1 MQYMHNF
8 IISTC
13 NPYKYYYWKILYSLY
28 TKFSKI
34 WYVIYIYNVNLN
46 LDAKFPLE
54 IFHLYLDFIKFIVE
68 RGDSSIQIA
77 PNVCKSFSITVLYIN
92 FKIII

>member
-1 MQYMHNF
+1 M
-8 IISTC
+8 
-13 NPYKYYYWKILYSLY
+13 ILYSLY
-28 TKFSKI
+28 TKFSNLDGAH
-34 WYVIYIYNVNLN
+34 YFFYIYNVNLN

-54 IFHLYLDFIKFIVE
+54 IFHLYLDFTKFSVE

-77 PNVCKSFSITVLYIN
+77 PNIYKSFSITVLYIN